1 VLDQK
6 AADLEARTAT
16 GGTLARYRSD
26 RTAIAVLAVLPVLI
40 YVVPA
45 LAGHPVLPG
54 DDLTQSLPLRE
65 LAGQQLR
72 HGQLPLLDPYIWSGA
87 PLLGGWNA
95 GAAYPLTALFA
106 VLPGSAA
113 WTINMTAIW
122 WAAGLGTFA
131 FLRALRLSPVPSLLG
146 ALSFAFAGAMAAQ
159 VSHVGLEAGLS
170 WVPLALLA
178 VLRLSERRGAR
189 AALGWSC
196 VLAIA
201 VALVILAGE
210 PRAITDAVIIVGGY
224 AAWRACRAGW
234 LRGTA
239 RCVALVLGG
248 SLLGV
253 AAGAVQLLPGV
264 AAVDSSQ
271 RITHGAALF
280 NSGSLE
286 HMWLLLFLVPD
297 LFGGS
302 GSFGQPAFFSN
313 YNLTEVTSYVGLVPL
328 VAAVALLVRRSWRP
342 LPEWLIWHLL
352 AVAGVLLALGSF
364 TPLGHLLIHVPFF
377 GGQRLQSRN
386 LVIADFALA
395 VLLGYWAQEWLDRQP
410 DRRRL
415 ASLARRLA
423 SAVPA
428 VAAVAVAVV
437 ALIWGPG
444 LPRWLGLSAAMS
456 APAAQLRPWVLPAA
470 ALGCLAVLLV
480 WYGPRLGQAAR
491 RRALVWFVSA
501 DLVAFTLLAVV
512 AIAPG
517 SGGTAVPA
525 AATGGTTAGGGTAGG
540 GTAGGG
546 TAGGAGPPAIIPGSE
561 QAPVVPAS
569 ALIRG
574 GRFAIYDPALLDGGQ
589 LPGIGSPDGNITAK
603 TPSIEGYS
611 AIVDATYA
619 SVTGSH
625 LATGDGQD
633 VLSPRAIGDG
643 TLDQLGTS
651 VLLTPAAYLI
661 TPAGSAPASPAP
673 PGTRPAPPL
682 LRTGARS
689 LAAGQGGTWYLGAV
703 LPVTSVTIPVSGDP
717 ATAGHGVRVGLV
729 PASGPVDWL
738 TARPG
743 QAQGGSQGEGAGSQ
757 GDGGSLT
764 ATAGRPV
771 PAVAI
776 RVVAGPAGAAF
787 GAPLAATADG
797 NSYRANGPLQDAL
810 VPPRWTFDRMD
821 GAFAVFRDT
830 LARPPLTLR
839 TAGTAGTGRPAG
851 ASARATAGPAFAP
864 DAADVTSPHG
874 VTVIR
879 SAAAIPGWTAR
890 WQPDGGGPATTLPVR
905 RSGLVQAVTVP
916 AGRGRLSWR
925 YSPPGARPGLLI
937 SLAAL
942 IVLAGL
948 AAAAVLLGRRARPA
962 EAAGPNRAI
971 ALGRASRG

>member
-1 VLDQK
+1 MLIFVL
-6 AADLEARTAT
+6 
-16 GGTLARYRSD
+16 
-26 RTAIAVLAVLPVLI
+26 
-40 YVVPA
+40 PA

-106 VLPGSAA
+106 VLPGTAA
-113 WTINMTAIW
+113 WTINMAAIW
-122 WAAGLGTFA
+122 WAAGLGTYA
-131 FLRALRLSPVPSLLG
+131 FLRALSLSPVPSLLG

-159 VSHVGLEAGLS
+159 VSHVGLETGLS

-178 VLRLSERRGAR
+178 VLRLSQGRGAR
-189 AALGWSC
+189 AALGWTC
-196 VLAIA
+196 ALAIA
-201 VALVILAGE
+201 VALIILAGE

-224 AAWRACRAGW
+224 AGWRACRAGW
-234 LRGTA
+234 QWATGRYL
-239 RCVALVLGG
+239 ALVLGG
-248 SLLGV
+248 SLLGA

-286 HMWLLLFLVPD
+286 HLWLLLFLVPD

-313 YNLTEVTSYVGLVPL
+313 YNLTEVTSYVGLAPL
-328 VAAVALLVRRSWRP
+328 VAAVALLVRRRWRP

-386 LVIADFALA
+386 LVITDFALA
-395 VLLGYWAQEWLDRQP
+395 VLLGYWAQEWLDREP
-410 DRRRL
+410 DRQRL
-415 ASLARRLA
+415 ADLARRLA

-428 VAAVAVAVV
+428 VAAVAVAIA

-456 APAAQLRPWVLPAA
+456 APAARLRPWVLPAA

-480 WYGPRLGQAAR
+480 WCGPRLGQVAR

-501 DLVAFTLLAVV
+501 DLVAFALLAAV
-512 AIAPG
+512 AVAPG
-517 SGGTAVPA
+517 SGSSGEPPV
-525 AATGGTTAGGGTAGG
+525 TTGTAGG
-540 GTAGGG
+540 L
-546 TAGGAGPPAIIPGSE
+546 PATVPGHE

-569 ALIRG
+569 ALTRG
-574 GRFAIYDPALLDGGQ
+574 GRFAIYDPALLDGRQ
-589 LPGIGSPDGNITAK
+589 LPAIGSPDGNITAR

-643 TLDQLGTS
+643 ALDQLGTS
-651 VLLTPAAYLI
+651 VLLTQAAYLI

-673 PGTRPAPPL
+673 PGTRPVPPL
-682 LRTGARS
+682 LRTGTRR
-689 LAAGQGGTWYLGAV
+689 LGPGQPGTWYLGAA
-703 LPVTSVTIPVSGDP
+703 LPVTSVTIPVSGDQ
-717 ATAGHGVRVGLV
+717 AAAGRGLRVGLV
-729 PASGPVDWL
+729 PASGLVDWL
-738 TARPG
+738 TIGPG
-743 QAQGGSQGEGAGSQ
+743 QGQHAGQGQGSTVTGA
-757 GDGGSLT
+757 
-764 ATAGRPV
+764 AGHPV
-771 PAVAI
+771 RAVAI
-776 RVVAGPAGAAF
+776 RVVAGPAGAAL
-787 GAPLAATADG
+787 GAPLARTAG
-797 NSYRANGPLQDAL
+797 GSFLANGPLQDAL
-810 VPPRWTFDRMD
+810 VPPRWAFDRMD
-821 GAFAVFRDT
+821 GSFAVFRNT
-830 LARPPLTLR
+830 SARPPLRLR
-839 TAGTAGTGRPAG
+839 AAGTGPPAG
-851 ASARATAGPAFAP
+851 ASVRATAGPAFAP
-864 DAADVTSPHG
+864 SAAAVSSPHG
-874 VTVIR
+874 ATVIR

-890 WQPDGGGPATTLPVR
+890 WQPAGHGPATALPVR

-925 YSPPGARPGLLI
+925 YSPPGARSGLLI

-942 IVLAGL
+942 LVLAGL
-948 AAAAVLLGRRARPA
+948 AAAAMLRRRRARPA
-962 EAAGPNRAI
+962 ESAGADQAV
-971 ALGRASRG
+971 ALDPASRG

>member
-1 VLDQK
+1 M
-6 AADLEARTAT
+6 
-16 GGTLARYRSD
+16 
-26 RTAIAVLAVLPVLI
+26 LI
-40 YVVPA
+40 FVVPA

-65 LAGQQLR
+65 LAGEQLR

-106 VLPGSAA
+106 VLPGTAA
-113 WTINMTAIW
+113 WTISMAAIW
-122 WAAGLGTFA
+122 WAAGLGTYA
-131 FLRALRLSPVPSLLG
+131 LLRALRLSPVPSLLG

-159 VSHVGLEAGLS
+159 VSHVGLETGLS

-178 VLRLSERRGAR
+178 VLRLSQGRGAR
-189 AALGWSC
+189 AALGWTC
-196 VLAIA
+196 ALAIA

-224 AAWRACRAGW
+224 AAWRAFRAGW
-234 LRGTA
+234 QPGTA
-239 RCVALVLGG
+239 RYLALVLGG
-248 SLLGV
+248 SLLGA

-286 HMWLLLFLVPD
+286 HLWLLLFLVPD

-328 VAAVALLVRRSWRP
+328 VAAVALLVRRRWRP

-386 LVIADFALA
+386 LVITDFALA
-395 VLLGYWAQEWLDRQP
+395 VLLGYWAQEWLDREPERQ
-410 DRRRL
+410 RL
-415 ASLARRLA
+415 AGLARRLA

-428 VAAVAVAVV
+428 VAAVAVAIA

-444 LPRWLGLSAAMS
+444 LPHWLGLSAAMS
-456 APAAQLRPWVLPAA
+456 APAARLRPWVLPAA

-501 DLVAFTLLAVV
+501 DLVAFALLAAV
-512 AIAPG
+512 AVAPG
-517 SGGTAVPA
+517 SGGTGVPA
-525 AATGGTTAGGGTAGG
+525 PTAGSATGSAG
-540 GTAGGG
+540 
-546 TAGGAGPPAIIPGSE
+546 GPPATSPDSE

-589 LPGIGSPDGNITAK
+589 LPAIGSPDGNITAR

-611 AIVDATYA
+611 AIVDAHYA

-651 VLLTPAAYLI
+651 VLLTQAAYLI

-682 LRTGARS
+682 LRTGTRS
-689 LAAGQGGTWYLGAV
+689 LAPGQSGTWYLGTV
-703 LPVTSVTIPVSGDP
+703 LPVTSVTIPVSGDQ
-717 ATAGHGVRVGLV
+717 AAGRGLRVGLV

-738 TARPG
+738 TVRPG
-743 QAQGGSQGEGAGSQ
+743 QAQGGGPGPGS
-757 GDGGSLT
+757 SLT
-764 ATAGRPV
+764 AAAAHPLR
-771 PAVAI
+771 AVAI
-776 RVVAGPAGAAF
+776 RVVAGPAGAEL
-787 GAPLAATADG
+787 GAPLARTAG
-797 NSYRANGPLQDAL
+797 GSYLANGPLQDAL

-821 GAFAVFRDT
+821 GSFAVFRNT

-839 TAGTAGTGRPAG
+839 TTGTGPPAG
-851 ASARATAGPAFAP
+851 ASVRATAGPAFAP
-864 DAADVTSPHG
+864 SAAAVSSPLG
-874 VTVIR
+874 ATVIR

-890 WQPDGGGPATTLPVR
+890 WQPAGRGTATVLPVR

-916 AGRGRLSWR
+916 AGRGSLSWR
-925 YSPPGARPGLLI
+925 YSPPGARSGLLI

-948 AAAAVLLGRRARPA
+948 AAAAVLLRRRARPA
-962 EAAGPNRAI
+962 EAAGADQAV
-971 ALGRASRG
+971 ALDPASRS

>member
-1 VLDQK
+1 
-6 AADLEARTAT
+6 
-16 GGTLARYRSD
+16 
-26 RTAIAVLAVLPVLI
+26 VLAVLPVLVF
-40 YVVPA
+40 VVPA
-45 LAGHPVLPG
+45 LAGHQVLPG

-106 VLPGSAA
+106 VLPGTAA
-113 WTINMTAIW
+113 WTFNMTAIW
-122 WAAGLGTFA
+122 WAAGLGTFS
-131 FLRALRLSPVPSLLG
+131 FLRALRLAPVPSLLG

-159 VSHVGLEAGLS
+159 VSHIGLEAGLS
-170 WVPLALLA
+170 WVPLAVLA
-178 VLRLSERRGAR
+178 VLRLSQRRGAR
-189 AALGWSC
+189 SALGWSC
-196 VLAIA
+196 ALAIA

-210 PRAITDAVIIVGGY
+210 PRAISDAMIIIGGY
-224 AAWRACRAGW
+224 TAWQACRAGW
-234 LRGTA
+234 WRGTA
-239 RCVALVLGG
+239 RCLALVLGG
-248 SLLGV
+248 ALLGA
-253 AAGAVQLLPGV
+253 AAGAVQLLPGI

-271 RITHGAALF
+271 RITHSAALF

-328 VAAVALLVRRSWRP
+328 VAAVALLIRRRWRP
-342 LPEWLIWHLL
+342 LPEWLIWHVL
-352 AVAGVLLALGSF
+352 AVAGVLLALGNF
-364 TPLGHLLIHVPFF
+364 GPLGHLLVHVPFF

-386 LVIADFALA
+386 LVVTDFALA
-395 VLLGYWAQEWLDRQP
+395 VLLGYWAQQWLDRHPDRERLRSQP
-410 DRRRL
+410 DRERL
-415 ASLARRLA
+415 AGLARRLA
-423 SAVPA
+423 GATPA
-428 VAAVAVAVV
+428 VAAFAVAAA
-437 ALIWGPG
+437 ALIWGSG
-444 LPRWLGLSAAMS
+444 LPRWLGLSAALS
-456 APAAQLRPWVLPAA
+456 APAARLRPWVLPAM

-480 WYGPRLGQAAR
+480 WYGPRLGHAAR

-501 DLVAFTLLAVV
+501 DLAVFTLLAVV
-512 AIAPG
+512 SVAPG
-517 SGGTAVPA
+517 SGGTGVPA
-525 AATGGTTAGGGTAGG
+525 ATGSTVATGSTTAAGTTA
-540 GTAGGG
+540 
-546 TAGGAGPPAIIPGSE
+546 AGPGSAGAAPSASAGAVAPATVPVTGQS
-561 QAPVVPAS
+561 PVVPAS
-569 ALIRG
+569 ALTRG
-574 GRFAIYDPALLDGGQ
+574 GRFAIYDPALVDGGQ

-643 TLDQLGTS
+643 AIDQLGTT
-651 VLLTPAAYLI
+651 VLLTQAAYLI
-661 TPAGSAPASPAP
+661 TPAGSSPASPAP

-682 LRTGARS
+682 LRTGTRS
-689 LAAGQGGTWYLGAV
+689 LSPGQSGTWYLGTA
-703 LPVTSVTIPVSGDP
+703 LPLTSVTIPVPGDLAAAGSGI
-717 ATAGHGVRVGLV
+717 RIGLV
-729 PASGPVDWL
+729 PAFGPVRWL
-738 TARPG
+738 TVRPG
-743 QAQGGSQGEGAGSQ
+743 RSQEPGS
-757 GDGGSLT
+757 SLT
-764 ATAGRPV
+764 ASSARPV

-787 GAPLAATADG
+787 GAPLASTADG
-797 NSYRANGPLQDAL
+797 SYRADGPLQDAL
-810 VPPRWTFDRMD
+810 VPPRWRFDRMD

-839 TAGTAGTGRPAG
+839 PTAAGQPAG
-851 ASARATAGPAFAP
+851 ASVLAAAGPAFAP
-864 DAADVTSPHG
+864 AAATVSSPHG

-879 SAAAIPGWTAR
+879 SAAAIAGWTAR
-890 WQPDGGGPATTLPVR
+890 WQPAGGGQAVALPVQ

-916 AGRGRLSWR
+916 PGRGRLTWR
-925 YSPPGARPGLLI
+925 YSPPGASSGLRI

-948 AAAAVLLGRRARPA
+948 VAAALLLRRRNAPGDAGETERSLALNPA
-962 EAAGPNRAI
+962 TDR
-971 ALGRASRG
+971 